1 MAKEE
6 AKSGGIHPLL
16 KLAFG
21 AGGIYISFLSYGV
34 YHSQIFKYQDANGEK
49 FKHVFFLQA
58 LEAAANV
65 VIAGIALLII
75 GSQKSLPLQLFLPAG
90 AGQVFAKASMSLA
103 LANGLAFSVATLA
116 KSAKMV
122 PVMAGDIIL
131 GGKVYKLMQYL
142 SVGAVIAGTVIVTMD
157 SDKKKKGSEES
168 SMWGIFFIC
177 LSLTFDGI
185 VGGMQGKL
193 KKATKDKI
201 GEDIKPYDMMF
212 WTNLV
217 MGVTALC
224 ISLSPFRD
232 TTFAFMPTTEFE
244 EATTYL
250 TNNPALLEK
259 LAYFAGCSAAGQS
272 FIFYTISNFDSLTCT
287 TVTTTRKVMSVLIA
301 IFTDP
306 TQSLSEIGW
315 GGLGLATVGISMEI
329 VEKMEKKEDK
339 GEQKEKK
346 KTK

>member
-1 MAKEE
+1 M
-6 AKSGGIHPLL
+6 
-16 KLAFG
+16 
-21 AGGIYISFLSYGV
+21 
-34 YHSQIFKYQDANGEK
+34 
-49 FKHVFFLQA
+49 
-58 LEAAANV
+58 
-65 VIAGIALLII
+65 IAGIALLIV
-75 GSQKSLPLQLFLPAG
+75 GNQKSLPLHLFLPAG
-90 AGQVFAKASMSLA
+90 AGQIFAKASFSLA

-122 PVMAGDIIL
+122 PVMAGNIIL

-142 SVGAVIAGTVIVTMD
+142 SVAAVIAGTVIVTLD
-157 SDKKKKGSEES
+157 GDKKKKGSEES
-168 SMWGIFFIC
+168 SMWGIAFIC
-177 LSLTFDGI
+177 MSLTFDGI

-193 KKATKDKI
+193 KKATKDKL
-201 GEDIKPYDMMF
+201 GEEIKPYDMMF

-217 MGVTALC
+217 MAITALC

-232 TTFAFMPTTEFE
+232 TSFTFMPTTEFQ
-244 EATTYL
+244 EATVYL
-250 TNNPALLEK
+250 TNNPDLFEK
-259 LAYFAGCSAAGQS
+259 IGYFAMCSAAGQS

-306 TQSLSEIGW
+306 KQSLSEIGW

-339 GEQKEKK
+339 EEKK
-346 KTK
+346 QGKKNK

>member
-1 MAKEE
+1 M
-6 AKSGGIHPLL
+6 
-16 KLAFG
+16 
-21 AGGIYISFLSYGV
+21 
-34 YHSQIFKYQDANGEK
+34 
-49 FKHVFFLQA
+49 
-58 LEAAANV
+58 
-65 VIAGIALLII
+65 IAGIALLII
-75 GSQKSLPLQLFLPAG
+75 GNQKSLPLHLFLPAG
-90 AGQVFAKASMSLA
+90 AGQIFAKASFSLA

-122 PVMAGDIIL
+122 PVMAGNIIL

-142 SVGAVIAGTVIVTMD
+142 SVAAVIAGTVIVTLD
-157 SDKKKKGSEES
+157 GDKKKKGTEES
-168 SMWGIFFIC
+168 SMWGIAFIC
-177 LSLTFDGI
+177 MSLTFDGI

-193 KKATKDKI
+193 KKATKDKL
-201 GEDIKPYDMMF
+201 GEEIKPYDMMF

-217 MGVTALC
+217 MAITALC

-232 TTFAFMPTTEFE
+232 TSFTFMSTTEFQ
-244 EATTYL
+244 EATVYL
-250 TNNPALLEK
+250 TNNPDLLEK
-259 LAYFAGCSAAGQS
+259 IGYFAMCSAAGQS

-306 TQSLSEIGW
+306 KQSLSEIGW

-339 GEQKEKK
+339 EEKK
-346 KTK
+346 QGKKNK